1 MRRSRRALLLR
12 CRPSVKAHIERMNP
26 CLQASRGRNDAATP
40 PTETNKPVEA
50 PKRTSSAHRA
60 ANPSSGGES
69 EQPSLS
75 FASNVAR
82 GTHKTISIVF
92 SLLFFLQPPR
102 HQASFLR
109 HAERCFHRNTPQ
121 RSQDILG
128 SSGRCLSS
136 SSSSSSRNRSR
147 IRRQRAPTNRDAKS
161 LEPIPAPPDCGRAA
175 ATALHPDGAT
185 QCKCTRARASQ
196 EGRAPPLALSYL
208 LQEWLALIY
217 WSSRMPATHPLR
229 HSRRRR
235 NLHTNAQRNK
245 RRRKASPSNPSLSLI
260 FDLRDQRK
268 HTHTHTHSHTST
280 TPRMTPR
287 VCVLISGVASF

>member
-1 MRRSRRALLLR
+1 M
-12 CRPSVKAHIERMNP
+12 
-26 CLQASRGRNDAATP
+26 
-40 PTETNKPVEA
+40 
-50 PKRTSSAHRA
+50 
-60 ANPSSGGES
+60 
-69 EQPSLS
+69 
-75 FASNVAR
+75 
-82 GTHKTISIVF
+82 
-92 SLLFFLQPPR
+92 QPPR
-102 HQASFLR
+102 HQGIFLASRGALLPPQYPSEEPR
-109 HAERCFHRNTPQ
+109 HFGQQ
-121 RSQDILG
+121 RS
-128 SSGRCLSS
+128 RCLSSS
-136 SSSSSSRNRSR
+136 SSSSSSRNRSEGFEGSER
-147 IRRQRAPTNRDAKS
+147 THQSRRGAR

-260 FDLRDQRK
+260 SDFREQRT
-268 HTHTHTHSHTST
+268 HTHTHTQPHISHAAHDAACVCSNFE
-280 TPRMTPR
+280 
-287 VCVLISGVASF
+287 CVLLSSSSTQNAI